1 MNRSNALL
9 TMELY
14 ANKNYGDSAII
25 KGDVF
30 ASRRKEVYPT
40 GLKQ

>member
-30 ASRRKEVYPT
+30 ASRRKEEIGRAHV
-40 GLKQ
+40 